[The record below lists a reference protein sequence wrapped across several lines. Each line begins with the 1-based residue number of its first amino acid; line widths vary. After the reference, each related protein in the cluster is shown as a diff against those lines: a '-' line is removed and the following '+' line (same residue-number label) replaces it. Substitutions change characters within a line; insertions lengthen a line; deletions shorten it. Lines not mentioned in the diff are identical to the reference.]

1 MRRCHLPALR
11 PTAAHNLAACVCVC
25 VCVCGRAGP
34 YLTVAPSKMEEGDGS
49 GGEEDGANGGDL
61 QAGLRGSDAMLLND
75 VDLLI
80 LQERQEAAEAIAQDA
95 VMLQDVTQEL
105 ATLVADQG
113 EQLNTMEKNV
123 DEAKANTQAGL
134 EHLEVVGCRGAVRKY
149 GAGDAADFR
158 VCVCGCVCGE

>member
-1 MRRCHLPALR
+1 
-11 PTAAHNLAACVCVC
+11 
-25 VCVCGRAGP
+25 
-34 YLTVAPSKMEEGDGS
+34 MEEGDGS

-134 EHLEVVGCRGAVRKY
+134 EHLEVVGCRGAVRTY

-158 VCVCGCVCGE
+158 VCVCVWLCVRRTNRLATSRKSTGRSCGSCLLAAS

>member
-1 MRRCHLPALR
+1 
-11 PTAAHNLAACVCVC
+11 
-25 VCVCGRAGP
+25 
-34 YLTVAPSKMEEGDGS
+34 
-49 GGEEDGANGGDL
+49 
-61 QAGLRGSDAMLLND
+61 MLLND

-134 EHLEVVGCRGAVRKY
+134 EHLEVVGCRGAVRTC

-158 VCVCGCVCGE
+158 VCVCVAVCAANEQAGDEQKKYRKKLWFVFACGIMIMLAISIPVLIKVTK